1 MKCIRVRW
9 LIESGR
15 LSPLS
20 PIALIC
26 MRLKVEWLPYMHR
39 YVYGPTP
46 GITEVLE
53 RVLDALKPKS
63 MLDLYCGSGAL
74 SKLAYIKNVEKIKAV
89 DIYVEAAKK
98 NLKKLKRVEIE
109 EGDALKFD
117 GGRYDLVVADPP
129 EEEIKNLI
137 RKLREFKK
145 KYVKAMVIWLGP
157 YHKASKI
164 IKTLSRDRKC
174 IIVEAWGDAV
184 GILWK
189 KSEHKEA
196 IRKALRNTEFS

>member
-1 MKCIRVRW
+1 MN
-9 LIESGR
+9 
-15 LSPLS
+15 
-20 PIALIC
+20 
-26 MRLKVEWLPYMHR
+26 R
-39 YVYGPTP
+39 YIYGPTP

-53 RVLDALKPKS
+53 RVLDTLKPKS
-63 MLDLYCGSGAL
+63 MLDLFCGSGAL

-98 NLKKLKRVEIE
+98 NLKKLKKVEIE
-109 EGDALKFD
+109 EGDALKLD
-117 GGRYDLVVADPP
+117 SRRYDLIVADPP
-129 EEEIKNLI
+129 EEEIKQVI
-137 RKLREFKK
+137 RELREFKK

-189 KSEHKEA
+189 KRGHKEA
-196 IRKALRNTEFS
+196 IEKALRNMQFI